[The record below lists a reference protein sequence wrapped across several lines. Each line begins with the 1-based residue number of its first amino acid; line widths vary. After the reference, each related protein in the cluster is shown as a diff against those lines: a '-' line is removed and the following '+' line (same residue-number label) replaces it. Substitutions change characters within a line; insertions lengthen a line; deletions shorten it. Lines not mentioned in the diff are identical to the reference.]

1 MTRSEWMKELSG
13 YLSALGD
20 DERERAMS
28 YYAELYNDKR
38 DNGMPEREILR
49 GFGSP
54 REAADMILSH
64 KIGRAHV

>member
-54 REAADMILSH
+54 R
-64 KIGRAHV
+64 